1 MLNRRGFL
9 KRLAAVPLIPLVA
22 KVDLFQKHLELETGC
37 DLSMTALQEAINV
50 GAKNQL
56 GRPTVLVVPPELR
69 WIAREILGD
78 PPRKKYTADS
88 EINVLWDH
96 ILTYKVVYSRE
107 EYRRYRL
114 PVSQSS
120 WRLFFEKGSVGSVGP

>member
-22 KVDLFQKHLELETGC
+22 KTDLLQKHLELETGC
-37 DLSMTALQEAINV
+37 DLSMSALQEAFRV
-50 GAKNQL
+50 GLENRL
-56 GRPTVLVVPPELR
+56 GRPTVIVIPPELK
-69 WIAREILGD
+69 WVARELLGN

-88 EINVLWDH
+88 EVNVLYDYD
-96 ILTYKVVYSRE
+96 LVYKVIYDRE

-120 WRLFFEKGSVGSVGP
+120 WRVFFEKGSVGSEGP